1 MNSCCIPRHGNPN
14 PCKENHVSTPKKKG
28 HRRNLSAAF
37 NLAEMGAMEISVEV
51 EQLNINTAT
60 EEELMTLPGINRT
73 TARNIV
79 DYRRQIGGFKKVED
93 IALVSGVGATKL
105 LEIRD
110 EICTKS
116 KKSSQSSS
124 RSSSRNDLQGQMMDR
139 QTSWKCPNR
148 QDSEASFKANV
159 NTSNVFQ
166 LMRVKG
172 LSQVLGENIVAYR
185 EKKGPY
191 KSLDDLVKVKGINPG
206 LLSAIRPYLLL
217 DEDVVPP
224 PLYSQYSQ
232 VSMSSGDGVGPVQF
246 SLNDSLPNSSASQSQ
261 CGTESS
267 TPAHV
272 LNTSLPNGDIKTNI
286 NGINGLVNGTNVQDP
301 DKVLSSLVT
310 NSQDD
315 LLAMYG
321 PLLKRSFR
329 HAKPPSLVKKRDDR
343 NMIRIGSWNLQG
355 FTKEKAENPGVK
367 EVACLTILENG

>member
-14 PCKENHVSTPKKKG
+14 PCKENHVSTPKKKA

-37 NLAEMGAMEISVEV
+37 NLAEMGITEISVEV

-60 EEELMTLPGINRT
+60 EEELMTLPGINRS

-110 EICTKS
+110 EICTKT

-124 RSSSRNDLQGQMMDR
+124 RSSSRNDLQGQMDR
-139 QTSWKCPNR
+139 QTSWKGHNR
-148 QDSEASFKANV
+148 QDSEASFKANI

-172 LSQVLGENIVAYR
+172 LSQLLGENIVAYR
-185 EKKGPY
+185 DKKGPY

-217 DEDVVPP
+217 EDEVAPP

-232 VSMSSGDGVGPVQF
+232 VSMSSGEGLGLVQF
-246 SLNDSLPNSSASQSQ
+246 SLNDSLPNSTASHSQ
-261 CGTESS
+261 TGTESS

-272 LNTSLPNGDIKTNI
+272 LNTSLPNGDIKTAP
-286 NGINGLVNGTNVQDP
+286 NGINGLVNGTTEQDH
-301 DKVLSSLVT
+301 DKILSLVT
-310 NSQDD
+310 SSQDD

-329 HAKPPSLVKKRDDR
+329 HAKPPSLVKKRDTR
-343 NMIRIGSWNLQG
+343 NVIRIGSWNLQG